1 MHYNPLLWPNC
12 TLLRILREIFGVYF
26 EAKDEALFLKYYIAR
41 PPYACGVT
49 VSLSCGTL
57 MLCQEA
63 TEGVRYNL
71 SERKLKT
78 VILRKIVIF

>member
-1 MHYNPLLWPNC
+1 MKLCSLNI
-12 TLLRILREIFGVYF
+12 ILR
-26 EAKDEALFLKYYIAR
+26 D